1 MFGMQTHDFP
11 NCFIVGL
18 SQVGASANI
27 PHVLDVQSRHI
38 GYILKHAH
46 EHQVRTFD
54 VTAEAEA
61 AWVQKV
67 IDASVMSL
75 GFLEQCTPGYYN
87 NEGQPNGLLIRRNGG
102 YAPGIM
108 GFASVLDAWR
118 NEGKL
123 DGIVFEPA

>member
-1 MFGMQTHDFP
+1 
-11 NCFIVGL
+11 
-18 SQVGASANI
+18 
-27 PHVLDVQSRHI
+27 
-38 GYILKHAH
+38 
-46 EHQVRTFD
+46 VRTFD